1 MTPPIVK
8 RYLIAFEKYKWI
20 GLAGFSLA
28 VIGSTVVAMLPDPP
42 PVYIATGQLNYTGP
56 TVSFSQTGSEIQ
68 QQGRELTNATLLSN
82 PVIEA
87 VAAKMRIKP
96 TTIAK
101 NISIKMPGKD
111 KLGKPTSTTIILGYQ
126 DQDGNRA
133 RDVLL
138 GLMQE
143 MVKLSGEIN
152 TSRLTAIIEK
162 LNERLP
168 QIKKSLQIAEQKLE
182 KYDRLERPAIL
193 AAENGSL
200 LSGITSSLNQQRQIR
215 FAIAGIKAQINSLER
230 KLGLGVN
237 QAYVAS
243 ALSADPIIANL
254 RSQIY
259 QVESQIAFLRK
270 DLRPQHPTMVQLQRQ
285 KAASEELLQARAYE
299 VLGGAGMAAPLQG
312 DLTGIRTQSS
322 LDPTRQGLANQ
333 MVALQTQ
340 QETLEQ
346 QLNQQIQQEAKL
358 RQEYAVIPNKQLER
372 SRLEQAVALEK
383 AIYNQIQ
390 AKLTDAKTAEAETV
404 SSLSI
409 SSPPISEAK
418 AVKPK
423 NIPVT
428 IAIGSFMGIVVG
440 GGVIFLLGS
449 LEGIFKTREDIRD
462 SLKEREVALLGELP
476 IMPLDDFHTDGVP
489 VILDSDS
496 PYLEFYERFRS
507 NLRRIGG
514 KDFKVLLITS
524 ISSREGKTVSAYN
537 LGIASARAGKRTL
550 IIETD
555 LRSPSRAAFLNVNLD
570 EDTALEPLQYYSN
583 LSECIRIVPDIE
595 NLYII
600 PSAGP
605 VLHSAAI
612 IESSEIKRLMEDVRE
627 RYDLVILD
635 TSSLSFSNDPLLLQ
649 SYSDG
654 MVLVTRPN
662 YTQENL
668 LGETIDQLM
677 NYEINLLGAII
688 NAADI
693 PVQIAE
699 PVFESLE
706 DIIIPTQDAELEIV
720 PSPEVPIAA
729 HRK

>member
-1 MTPPIVK
+1 
-8 RYLIAFEKYKWI
+8 
-20 GLAGFSLA
+20 
-28 VIGSTVVAMLPDPP
+28 
-42 PVYIATGQLNYTGP
+42 
-56 TVSFSQTGSEIQ
+56 
-68 QQGRELTNATLLSN
+68 
-82 PVIEA
+82 
-87 VAAKMRIKP
+87 
-96 TTIAK
+96 
-101 NISIKMPGKD
+101 
-111 KLGKPTSTTIILGYQ
+111 
-126 DQDGNRA
+126 
-133 RDVLL
+133 
-138 GLMQE
+138 
-143 MVKLSGEIN
+143 
-152 TSRLTAIIEK
+152 
-162 LNERLP
+162 
-168 QIKKSLQIAEQKLE
+168 
-182 KYDRLERPAIL
+182 
-193 AAENGSL
+193 
-200 LSGITSSLNQQRQIR
+200 
-215 FAIAGIKAQINSLER
+215 
-230 KLGLGVN
+230 
-237 QAYVAS
+237 
-243 ALSADPIIANL
+243 
-254 RSQIY
+254 
-259 QVESQIAFLRK
+259 
-270 DLRPQHPTMVQLQRQ
+270 
-285 KAASEELLQARAYE
+285 
-299 VLGGAGMAAPLQG
+299 
-312 DLTGIRTQSS
+312 
-322 LDPTRQGLANQ
+322 
-333 MVALQTQ
+333 
-340 QETLEQ
+340 
-346 QLNQQIQQEAKL
+346 
-358 RQEYAVIPNKQLER
+358 
-372 SRLEQAVALEK
+372 
-383 AIYNQIQ
+383 
-390 AKLTDAKTAEAETV
+390 
-404 SSLSI
+404 
-409 SSPPISEAK
+409 
-418 AVKPK
+418 
-423 NIPVT
+423 
-428 IAIGSFMGIVVG
+428 MGIVVG

-524 ISSREGKTVSAYN
+524 ISSQEGKTVSAYN

-706 DIIIPTQDAELEIV
+706 DIIISTQDAELEIA